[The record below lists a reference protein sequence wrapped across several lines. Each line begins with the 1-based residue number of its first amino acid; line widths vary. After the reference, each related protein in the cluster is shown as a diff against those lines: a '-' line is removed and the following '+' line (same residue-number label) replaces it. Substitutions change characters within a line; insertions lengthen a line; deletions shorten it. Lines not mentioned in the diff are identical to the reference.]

1 MSIGV
6 WITALSA
13 LLLVPAAA
21 QPPSAS
27 GSPTAQTAQPQTPLP
42 GANSFAE
49 SQARAAIVAKGF
61 DQVSALVNDSQGI
74 WRGTARKGEKTFA
87 VSVDY
92 KGHVDAQ

>member
-1 MSIGV
+1 MGL

-13 LLLVPAAA
+13 LLLGPAAA
-21 QPPSAS
+21 QPAANPA
-27 GSPTAQTAQPQTPLP
+27 AAVEQPQTPLP

-61 DQVSALVNDSQGI
+61 GDVSPLVNDSQGI
-74 WRGTARKGEKTFA
+74 WRGTARKDNRTFD

-92 KGHVDAQ
+92 KGHVDAR